1 MGIQRK
7 QEEGPGRRTPRP
19 CRTTGAAMRRP
30 GLVGALA
37 ASLLLGALILPPEAA
52 TASPDQLV
60 PVIVRGQRG
69 SVDVAERLVL
79 DAGGTVGR
87 RISIIDGFAAKV
99 PSTEIAGLNRS
110 PAIVSVTPDASVR
123 LLGTVDGIDPNKHP
137 GSWLKVAKNTK
148 LYEMWQRGWTGEG
161 VDVALID
168 SGVAPLPGIDLQVI
182 NGPDLSFDS
191 QAPNLTRIRAMAAA
205 LFSEPGV
212 DPVPWP
218 TPKPKPTKAPKATP
232 AP

>member
-1 MGIQRK
+1 
-7 QEEGPGRRTPRP
+7 
-19 CRTTGAAMRRP
+19 MRRP

-99 PSTEIAGLNRS
+99 PIGELTGLDGS
-110 PAIVSVTPDASVR
+110 PAIISVTPDASVR
-123 LLGTVDGIDPNKHP
+123 LLGNVDGIDPDKHP
-137 GSWLKVAKNTK
+137 ARGSRW
-148 LYEMWQRGWTGEG
+148 R
-161 VDVALID
+161 
-168 SGVAPLPGIDLQVI
+168 
-182 NGPDLSFDS
+182 
-191 QAPNLTRIRAMAAA
+191 
-205 LFSEPGV
+205 
-212 DPVPWP
+212 
-218 TPKPKPTKAPKATP
+218 ATP
-232 AP
+232 SSARCGSAAGPATASTWR